1 LLSPVLVGLVPDEFE
16 GFAGKIDLVAIRPIL
31 SFEHPILR
39 EKAKKVAR
47 VDTSIQRL
55 IDDLTETMLDAPG
68 AGLAAPQI
76 GVPLRVCVVKG
87 DENQIWG
94 LINPEIV
101 KHDGV
106 QVGYEGCLSYP
117 GWVGEV
123 ARHDTVV
130 VKGRNRRGKE
140 VRIKSSGFTARA
152 FQHELDHLDGVL
164 FIDRLTNLDTLRRVD
179 ELEAEEKEAAV
190 AAAAAA
196 G

>member
-1 LLSPVLVGLVPDEFE
+1 MRAILNFDQPV
-16 GFAGKIDLVAIRPIL
+16 
-31 SFEHPILR
+31 LR

-55 IDDLTETMLDAPG
+55 IDDLTETMLAAPG

-87 DENQIWG
+87 DENQIWA
-94 LINPEIV
+94 LVNPEIV
-101 KHDGV
+101 KSDGV

-123 ARHDTVV
+123 ARYDTVV

-164 FIDRLTNLDTLRRVD
+164 FIDRLTNLDTLQRVEDLQAD
-179 ELEAEEKEAAV
+179 EQEAAV
-190 AAAAAA
+190 AAAS

>member
-1 LLSPVLVGLVPDEFE
+1 MAVRS
-16 GFAGKIDLVAIRPIL
+16 IL
-31 SFEHPILR
+31 TFEHPVLR

-55 IDDLTETMLDAPG
+55 IDDLAETMLAAPG
-68 AGLAAPQI
+68 AGLAANQI
-76 GVPLRVCVVKG
+76 GVALRVCVVKG
-87 DENQIWG
+87 DDNPLWG
-94 LINPEIV
+94 LVNPELV
-101 KHDGV
+101 KGEGV
-106 QVGYEGCLSYP
+106 QVGYEGCLSKP

-123 ARHDTVV
+123 ARYETVV

-164 FIDRLTNLDTLRRVD
+164 FTDRLTSLDTLRPVE
-179 ELEAEEKEAAV
+179 ELVGEEHEEAV
-190 AAAAAA
+190 AAAS

>member
-1 LLSPVLVGLVPDEFE
+1 M
-16 GFAGKIDLVAIRPIL
+16 IRPIL
-31 SFEHPILR
+31 TFEHPALR

-47 VDTSIQRL
+47 VDTSVQRL
-55 IDDLTETMLDAPG
+55 IDDLVETMLDAPG
-68 AGLAAPQI
+68 AGLAANQI

-87 DENQIWG
+87 DDNQIWG
-94 LINPEIV
+94 LVNPEVV
-101 KHDGV
+101 KHEGV

-123 ARHDTVV
+123 ERHETVV

-152 FQHELDHLDGVL
+152 FQHEIDHLAGVL
-164 FIDRLTNLDTLRRVD
+164 FIDKLTSLDTLRRVD
-179 ELEAEEKEAAV
+179 ELEVEEKQAAV
-190 AAAAAA
+190 AAAS

>member
-1 LLSPVLVGLVPDEFE
+1 MAL
-16 GFAGKIDLVAIRPIL
+16 RPIL
-31 SFEHPILR
+31 SFEHPTLR
-39 EKAKKVAR
+39 EKAKKVSR

-68 AGLAAPQI
+68 AGLAANQI

-87 DENQIWG
+87 DDNQIWG
-94 LINPEIV
+94 LVNPEIV
-101 KHDGV
+101 KQDGV
-106 QVGYEGCLSYP
+106 EVGYEGCLSSP

-123 ARHDTVV
+123 ARHETVV

-140 VRIKSSGFTARA
+140 IRVKSSGFTARA

-164 FIDRLTNLDTLRRVD
+164 FIDRLTSLDTLRRVD
-179 ELEAEEKEAAV
+179 ELQAEDQEAAV
-190 AAAAAA
+190 AAAS